1 MSSESSSYTIVIPTH
16 RRAELLLNKT
26 WSLLKRTGVRIE
38 DVIIWINDDEDDIRE
53 YKKYFPESQ
62 IRIGGT
68 SLTEKRNLICQSFPL
83 DSNIVNIDD
92 DIDQIYVLKEK
103 GKKVVLKDFNKLVAL
118 GFSYCK
124 SEQSSFWGL
133 YPLDNPLCMNPFVRR
148 NLSYCIGALFGIVNK
163 RVSVSLDCAEDF
175 ERTLKFWE
183 LEKKVIRLDFVGIS
197 TKYYTTSGG
206 LQTIRTEE
214 KNYSDK
220 KTLVDRYSGLA
231 KLITKRDKA
240 EIKLLGKKDVIE
252 ILVPEL

>member
-1 MSSESSSYTIVIPTH
+1 MSDYILIIPTH

-26 WSLLKRTGVRIE
+26 WSLLQRTGFNMP
-38 DVIIWINDDEDDIRE
+38 DAIIWVNDEEDYKE
-53 YKKYFPESQ
+53 YCKLFPESQ
-62 IRIGGT
+62 IRIGGS
-68 SLTEKRNLICQSFPL
+68 SLTEKRNLIVNSFPIE
-83 DSNIVNIDD
+83 SNIVQIDD
-92 DIDQIYVLKEK
+92 DIDQIYVMKEK
-103 GKKVVLKDFNKLVAL
+103 GKKVALKDFNKLVAL
-118 GFSYCK
+118 GFSYCE
-124 SEQSSFWGL
+124 SESSSFWGV
-133 YPLDNPLCMNPFVRR
+133 YPIDNPLCMNSFVRR
-148 NLSYCIGALFGIVNK
+148 NLCYCIGALFGIVNK

-240 EIKLLGKKDVIE
+240 EIKLLGKKYVIE

>member
-1 MSSESSSYTIVIPTH
+1 MDYVLIIVSH
-16 RRAELLLNKT
+16 RRARICFDKT
-26 WSLLKRTGVRIE
+26 YSLLQRTGAIKP
-38 DVIIWINDDEDDIRE
+38 IIWLNDEQDLKD
-53 YKKYFPESQ
+53 YKEIFPPDTEF
-62 IRIGGT
+62 RVGGS
-68 SLTEKRNLICQSFPL
+68 SLTEKRNLIVNSFPL
-83 DSNIVNIDD
+83 DTNIVSADD
-92 DIDQIYVLKEK
+92 DISEIYVLKEK

-148 NLSYCIGALFGIVNK
+148 NLSYCIGALFGMVNK
-163 RVSVSLDCAEDF
+163 KITVELDCAEDF

-183 LEKKVIRLDFVGIS
+183 LEKKVLRLDFVGIS

-220 KTLVDRYSGLA
+220 KTLVDRYSGVS
-231 KLITKRDKA
+231 KMTTKRNRA